1 MPGRNR
7 IENLFYFDLTAVPSE
22 FMVDHV
28 GVTFTV
34 PPEPMKRNGD
44 RLMRK
49 MIPTILFSISFF
61 LIPGESSGEDL
72 YHLAISSSNDLQWIE
87 NLPIHYFGRVATDT
101 EDFVLI
107 AIDPLKSELLD
118 KIKIPRRKLASTIEE
133 KTLYWI
139 YPNPGKPLSGSLLA
153 LEIVRDREGILVH
166 MSPEEAERRAA
177 EGYSIRLLVS
187 LPILYPSTARIA
199 LRGVRKDREAAP
211 KPVIQDMVDQVSENK
226 VYSYTGDL
234 TGMWPVTI
242 ADAPYTIS
250 TRNSYRTD
258 EIQKAGRFLYEFY
271 EKLGLEVSFE
281 EFVYRNTFQ
290 RNIVAQKKGSVF
302 PERIIAITSHY
313 DDNPYSVS
321 APGADDN
328 ASGTVGVML
337 AAEILSRVDF
347 GCTLQFIN
355 FAAEEQ
361 GLIGSNV
368 HAKKSYCGGEDLEAI
383 INLDMIAWNTAGSL
397 PDMEIHANSMIPAS
411 LDLAALFQDII
422 TSYGLGLIPTINK
435 SGSGRSDHAS
445 FWGYHFPALMAIES
459 SKDFNPNYHTSGDT
473 LVSFADLNYYLQ
485 MVKAGIA
492 TVAHLGCLV
501 EEGWGILE
509 GTITR
514 SETGELLPQVSVA
527 IQNPDWGYTL
537 STASDLNGRYHQRV
551 VAGNHNLTFTLNG
564 CEPKKVS
571 GVSVPKNET
580 VTRDVSLLPGNFYS
594 LIHLPLI
601 TRDWAPKQGCP

>member
-1 MPGRNR
+1 
-7 IENLFYFDLTAVPSE
+7 
-22 FMVDHV
+22 
-28 GVTFTV
+28 
-34 PPEPMKRNGD
+34 
-44 RLMRK
+44 MRK
-49 MIPTILFSISFF
+49 MIPTIFLCVSFF
-61 LIPGESSGEDL
+61 LIPRESSGEDL
-72 YHLAISSSNDLQWIE
+72 YHLAISSNNDLHWIE

-107 AIDPLKSELLD
+107 AIDPLQSELLD
-118 KIKIPRRKLASTIEE
+118 TIKIPRRKLSSTIEG
-133 KTLYWI
+133 KTFYWI
-139 YPNPGKPLSGSLLA
+139 YPNPGKPLPDSLLSGA
-153 LEIVRDREGILVH
+153 LVSDKEGILVN

-187 LPILYPSTARIA
+187 LPILYPATTLKP
-199 LRGVRKDREAAP
+199 LRGARKDQAASP
-211 KPVIQDMVDQVSENK
+211 KHLIQEILDQVTESK

-234 TGMWPVTI
+234 SGMWPVSI
-242 ADAPYTIS
+242 AGASYTIT
-250 TRNSYRTD
+250 TRNSYRAD
-258 EIQKAGRFLYEFY
+258 EIQKAGQFLYEFY

-281 EFVYRNTFQ
+281 EFVYRDTFQ

-313 DDNPYSVS
+313 DDNPFSVP

-337 AAEILSRVDF
+337 AAEILSKVDF
-347 GCTLQFIN
+347 GCTLRFIN

-368 HAKKSYCGGEDLEAI
+368 HAKKSYCSGEDLEAI
-383 INLDMIAWNTAGSL
+383 INLDMIAWNAAGSL
-397 PDMEIHANSMIPAS
+397 PDMEIHANSLIPAS
-411 LDLAALFQDII
+411 LDLANLLQDII
-422 TSYGLGLIPTINK
+422 TDYGLGLIPTVNK

-445 FWGYHFPALMAIES
+445 FWGYQFPALMAIES
-459 SKDFNPNYHTSGDT
+459 FKDFNPNYHTSGDT
-473 LVSFADLNYYLQ
+473 LASFADLNYYLE

-501 EEGWGILE
+501 EEGWGTLE

-514 SETGELLPQVSVA
+514 TETGEPLPQVSIA
-527 IQNPDWGYTL
+527 MHNPDWVYTL
-537 STASDLNGRYHQRV
+537 STVSDLNGRYHQRV
-551 VAGNHNLTFTLNG
+551 VAGNHTLTFTLNG
-564 CEPKKVS
+564 FESKTVS

-580 VTRDVSLLPGNFYS
+580 VTQDASLLSGNYYS

-601 TRDWAPKQGCP
+601 TRDYAPKQGCP

>member
-1 MPGRNR
+1 MLKRILAIFSCISCFLLPGYT
-7 IENLFYFDLTAVPSE
+7 L
-22 FMVDHV
+22 
-28 GVTFTV
+28 
-34 PPEPMKRNGD
+34 
-44 RLMRK
+44 
-49 MIPTILFSISFF
+49 
-61 LIPGESSGEDL
+61 GEDL
-72 YHLAISSSNDLQWIE
+72 YHLAISSSNDLQQIE
-87 NLPIHYFGRVATDT
+87 KLPLRYFGRVETDT

-107 AIDPLKSELLD
+107 AMDPQKSELLD
-118 KIKIPRRKLASTIEE
+118 TINIPRRKLASSIEE

-153 LEIVRDREGILVH
+153 LEIVGDREGILVH
-166 MSPEEAERRAA
+166 MSPEEAERKSA

-187 LPILYPSTARIA
+187 LPIQYPSTVLKP

-242 ADAPYTIS
+242 ADAPYTIT
-250 TRNSYRTD
+250 TRNSYRAD
-258 EIQKAGRFLYEFY
+258 EIQKAGQFLYEFY

-281 EFVYRNTFQ
+281 EFLYRDTFQ

-313 DDNPYSVS
+313 DDNPFSVP

-337 AAEILSRVDF
+337 AAEILSKVDF
-347 GCTLQFIN
+347 GCTLRFIN

-397 PDMEIHANSMIPAS
+397 PDMEIHANSLIPAS
-411 LDLAALFQDII
+411 LDLANLLQDII
-422 TSYGLGLIPTINK
+422 TNYGLGLIPTVNK

-445 FWGYHFPALMAIES
+445 FWGYQFPALMAIES
-459 SKDFNPNYHTSGDT
+459 FKDFNPNYHTSGDT
-473 LVSFADLNYYLQ
+473 LAGFPDLNYYLQ

-501 EEGWGILE
+501 EEGWGTLE

-514 SETGELLPQVSVA
+514 TETDEPLPQVSIAVH
-527 IQNPDWGYTL
+527 NPDWGYTF

-551 VAGNHNLTFTLNG
+551 VSGTHTLTFTLNG
-564 CEPKKVS
+564 YEIKNVS

-580 VTRDVSLLPGNFYS
+580 VTQDESLRPGNFYS

-601 TRDWAPKQGCP
+601 TRNWAPKQGCP